1 MDVNCFYKG
10 KKSSDLEGGKLER
23 AGLVS
28 YSLVTV

>member
-10 KKSSDLEGGKLER
+10 KRSDLEGGKLER

-28 YSLVTV
+28 YSLVTL